1 MLSAKPW
8 RPEAVC
14 FLIAAQILCIG
25 LGVVAGGLLQKEG
38 VAGFKNDYDFGFLFL
53 VTFSF
58 QGMTWFLM
66 ERFFWVHDLSLLEG
80 IGVKK
85 KHLLRTF
92 LLALG
97 LVIVILPIAYLLQMA
112 STALMEKIHWIP
124 KDEEAVK
131 LLTGATSP
139 AAQVYLAIFTVVLV
153 PVAEEFIFRGVLVP
167 FIKQRGFPITAWI
180 GVSLFF
186 ALIHGDPAIFIPLFV
201 LSIALTWLYEITDNL
216 LAPIFAHAIFNGAG
230 LIFLHFAQTAPPTR

>member
-25 LGVVAGGLLQKEG
+25 LGVVARGLLQKEG

-58 QGMTWFLM
+58 QGMTWILM
-66 ERFFWVHDLSLLEG
+66 ERFFWAHDLSLLEG

-85 KHLLRTF
+85 RESAPYGF

-139 AAQVYLAIFTVVLV
+139 AAQVYLRLFLRLSW
-153 PVAEEFIFRGVLVP
+153 FRWRRNLSFAVYCFHLSSR
-167 FIKQRGFPITAWI
+167 RGFPSRRGSA
-180 GVSLFF
+180 SACF
-186 ALIHGDPAIFIPLFV
+186 
-201 LSIALTWLYEITDNL
+201 S
-216 LAPIFAHAIFNGAG
+216 
-230 LIFLHFAQTAPPTR
+230 R